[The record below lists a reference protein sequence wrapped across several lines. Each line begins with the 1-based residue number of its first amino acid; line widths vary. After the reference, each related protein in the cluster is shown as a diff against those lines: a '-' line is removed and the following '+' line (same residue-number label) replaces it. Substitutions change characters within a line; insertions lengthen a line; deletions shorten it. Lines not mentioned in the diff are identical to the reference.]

1 MKEPCY
7 DGHILN
13 DTVMKK
19 ICLLIL
25 LSLCFATV
33 SAGFD
38 LQTAISV
45 IGKGKLPFDF
55 TKEGGLYD
63 SYHLNNPNN
72 VIPDKIYENFQ
83 LTEYFN
89 ARDNID
95 TGLDLCSKFTLGSD
109 LYLCLIRV
117 GGIIEPATY
126 VLTSV
131 NSNYKVVQSLEVG
144 VTYARECIKQFRIT
158 DNREVYV
165 YRLVPT
171 STASIPLGAK
181 SVEAYVTETVY
192 TIDSVGQFILKTP
205 EKRVSSTRTFS
216 SDELENGTFDLW
228 ELQ

>member
-1 MKEPCY
+1 
-7 DGHILN
+7 
-13 DTVMKK
+13 MKK
-19 ICLLIL
+19 ICLFIL

-171 STASIPLGAK
+171 STASISSP
-181 SVEAYVTETVY
+181 S
-192 TIDSVGQFILKTP
+192 
-205 EKRVSSTRTFS
+205 KRSSPS
-216 SDELENGTFDLW
+216 
-228 ELQ
+228 